1 MNENDVTPEILGVLR
16 SMELFQGKDPDELTE
31 WLGKPSFEDGA
42 ECALREF
49 AAGVRSI
56 EEGSF
61 GDSFYLLI
69 RGAVDVSVGPERERL
84 ATLRMGGF
92 FGEMTLISGLP
103 RNASITA
110 LETCL
115 AIEVPRRAF
124 ELWMKMP
131 GPFRDTM
138 DRI

>member
-31 WLGKPSFEDGA
+31 WLGKPSFEGGT

-49 AAGVRSI
+49 TAGERII
-56 EEGSF
+56 EEESF
-61 GDSFYLLI
+61 GDSFYVLI
-69 RGAVDVSVGPERERL
+69 RGAVGVSLGPERDRL
-84 ATLRMGGF
+84 ATLRLGSF

-103 RNASITA
+103 RNASVRA

-115 AIEVPRRAF
+115 A
-124 ELWMKMP
+124 
-131 GPFRDTM
+131 
-138 DRI
+138 